1 MEYEI
6 YIYTIK
12 IEIYVF
18 INVYNCTCT
27 PFSIDD
33 AIPINFRII
42 HKNLRASGDFA
53 IKYIN
58 DTDIDVIDN

>member
-1 MEYEI
+1 MKSI
-6 YIYTIK
+6 SID
-12 IEIYVF
+12 IYVLCKRD
-18 INVYNCTCT
+18 NLRHCTCT

-53 IKYIN
+53 IKYNN
-58 DTDIDVIDN
+58 DTDMDVIDN